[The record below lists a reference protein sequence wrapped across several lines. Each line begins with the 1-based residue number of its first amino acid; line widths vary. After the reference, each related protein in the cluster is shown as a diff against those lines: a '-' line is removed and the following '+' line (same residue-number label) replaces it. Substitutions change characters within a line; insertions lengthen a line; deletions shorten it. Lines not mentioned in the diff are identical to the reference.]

1 MKAHLFSKMSQGLLL
16 LSALLAT
23 SCKESSNNFFVPDHE
38 APSLVSVT
46 PANGETAEENNT
58 ILLTFN
64 EYVKAGEGKANF
76 NGEEVE
82 LTFKGKTASY
92 AYTALDYNQVCQ
104 FSLPKGAVIDFQ
116 GNVFEGVSI
125 QFTIRERPQPEARI
139 FDAVV
144 SPDGKGNYTSIQKAI
159 DNVPSKRTEPW
170 LIFVANGTYEE
181 QIIIPEDKPYI
192 HLIGQDVDKT
202 IVKLRI
208 NSSTEASAT
217 DPDVWKYSYKNLG
230 KTEAAMVSVK
240 ATDFYAENISFVTD
254 MAKNYRKALW
264 HWQCIPRMTA
274 THSIIANSSR
284 TKTPGR
290 PGLNRITADCMH
302 RIAGLKEP
310 LITSMETGIA
320 FSNIAPFII

>member
-170 LIFVANGTYEE
+170 LISWQTERMKNKLLF
-181 QIIIPEDKPYI
+181 
-192 HLIGQDVDKT
+192 LKT
-202 IVKLRI
+202 
-208 NSSTEASAT
+208 
-217 DPDVWKYSYKNLG
+217 
-230 KTEAAMVSVK
+230 
-240 ATDFYAENISFVTD
+240 
-254 MAKNYRKALW
+254 
-264 HWQCIPRMTA
+264 
-274 THSIIANSSR
+274 
-284 TKTPGR
+284 
-290 PGLNRITADCMH
+290 NRIFISSDRMWIRQLSSYELTAQPKPV
-302 RIAGLKEP
+302 R
-310 LITSMETGIA
+310 LIRMCGSTLIRT
-320 FSNIAPFII
+320 

>member
-92 AYTALDYNQVCQ
+92 AYTALDYNQACQ

-159 DNVPSKRTEPW
+159 DNVPSKRTERMKNK
-170 LIFVANGTYEE
+170 LLF
-181 QIIIPEDKPYI
+181 
-192 HLIGQDVDKT
+192 LKT
-202 IVKLRI
+202 
-208 NSSTEASAT
+208 
-217 DPDVWKYSYKNLG
+217 
-230 KTEAAMVSVK
+230 
-240 ATDFYAENISFVTD
+240 
-254 MAKNYRKALW
+254 
-264 HWQCIPRMTA
+264 
-274 THSIIANSSR
+274 
-284 TKTPGR
+284 
-290 PGLNRITADCMH
+290 NRIFISSDRMWIRQLSSYELTAQPKPV
-302 RIAGLKEP
+302 R
-310 LITSMETGIA
+310 LIRMCGSTLIRT
-320 FSNIAPFII
+320 

>member
-1 MKAHLFSKMSQGLLL
+1 MVKRPKK
-16 LSALLAT
+16 T
-23 SCKESSNNFFVPDHE
+23 
-38 APSLVSVT
+38 
-46 PANGETAEENNT
+46 NT

-208 NSSTEASAT
+208 NSSTK
-217 DPDVWKYSYKNLG
+217 PVRL
-230 KTEAAMVSVK
+230 
-240 ATDFYAENISFVTD
+240 I
-254 MAKNYRKALW
+254 
-264 HWQCIPRMTA
+264 RMCGSTL
-274 THSIIANSSR
+274 IR
-284 TKTPGR
+284 T
-290 PGLNRITADCMH
+290 
-302 RIAGLKEP
+302 
-310 LITSMETGIA
+310 
-320 FSNIAPFII
+320 

>member
-92 AYTALDYNQVCQ
+92 AYTALDYNQACQ

-170 LIFVANGTYEE
+170 LCLLYTS
-181 QIIIPEDKPYI
+181 P
-192 HLIGQDVDKT
+192 
-202 IVKLRI
+202 
-208 NSSTEASAT
+208 S
-217 DPDVWKYSYKNLG
+217 
-230 KTEAAMVSVK
+230 
-240 ATDFYAENISFVTD
+240 
-254 MAKNYRKALW
+254 
-264 HWQCIPRMTA
+264 PR
-274 THSIIANSSR
+274 
-284 TKTPGR
+284 
-290 PGLNRITADCMH
+290 D
-302 RIAGLKEP
+302 
-310 LITSMETGIA
+310 
-320 FSNIAPFII
+320 

>member
-92 AYTALDYNQVCQ
+92 AYTALDYNQACQ

-159 DNVPSKRTEPW
+159 DNAPSKRTEPW

-240 ATDFYAENISFVTD
+240 ATDFYAENMSFVNGYGKELQKGP
-254 MAKNYRKALW
+254 MALAMYTQNDRNSFNNCKFLSYQDT
-264 HWQCIPRMTA
+264 WQTGPKSDNGRLYACLLYTSPSPR
-274 THSIIANSSR
+274 
-284 TKTPGR
+284 
-290 PGLNRITADCMH
+290 D
-302 RIAGLKEP
+302 
-310 LITSMETGIA
+310 
-320 FSNIAPFII
+320 

>member
-92 AYTALDYNQVCQ
+92 AYTALDYNQACQ

-159 DNVPSKRTEPW
+159 DNVPSKRTEP
-170 LIFVANGTYEE
+170 LAHFRGERNV
-181 QIIIPEDKPYI
+181 
-192 HLIGQDVDKT
+192 
-202 IVKLRI
+202 
-208 NSSTEASAT
+208 
-217 DPDVWKYSYKNLG
+217 
-230 KTEAAMVSVK
+230 
-240 ATDFYAENISFVTD
+240 
-254 MAKNYRKALW
+254 
-264 HWQCIPRMTA
+264 
-274 THSIIANSSR
+274 
-284 TKTPGR
+284 
-290 PGLNRITADCMH
+290 
-302 RIAGLKEP
+302 
-310 LITSMETGIA
+310 
-320 FSNIAPFII
+320 

>member
-92 AYTALDYNQVCQ
+92 AYTALDYNQACQ

-116 GNVFEGVSI
+116 GNVF
-125 QFTIRERPQPEARI
+125 
-139 FDAVV
+139 
-144 SPDGKGNYTSIQKAI
+144 
-159 DNVPSKRTEPW
+159 
-170 LIFVANGTYEE
+170 
-181 QIIIPEDKPYI
+181 
-192 HLIGQDVDKT
+192 
-202 IVKLRI
+202 
-208 NSSTEASAT
+208 
-217 DPDVWKYSYKNLG
+217 
-230 KTEAAMVSVK
+230 
-240 ATDFYAENISFVTD
+240 
-254 MAKNYRKALW
+254 
-264 HWQCIPRMTA
+264 
-274 THSIIANSSR
+274 
-284 TKTPGR
+284 
-290 PGLNRITADCMH
+290 
-302 RIAGLKEP
+302 
-310 LITSMETGIA
+310 
-320 FSNIAPFII
+320 

>member
-144 SPDGKGNYTSIQKAI
+144 SPDGKGNYTSIQKAV

-170 LIFVANGTYEE
+170 LIFVN
-181 QIIIPEDKPYI
+181 K
-192 HLIGQDVDKT
+192 LSFLKT
-202 IVKLRI
+202 
-208 NSSTEASAT
+208 
-217 DPDVWKYSYKNLG
+217 
-230 KTEAAMVSVK
+230 
-240 ATDFYAENISFVTD
+240 
-254 MAKNYRKALW
+254 
-264 HWQCIPRMTA
+264 
-274 THSIIANSSR
+274 
-284 TKTPGR
+284 
-290 PGLNRITADCMH
+290 NRIFISSDRMWIRQLSSYGLTAQPKPV
-302 RIAGLKEP
+302 R
-310 LITSMETGIA
+310 LIRMCGSTLIRT
-320 FSNIAPFII
+320 

>member
-92 AYTALDYNQVCQ
+92 AYTALDYNQACQ

-144 SPDGKGNYTSIQKAI
+144 SPDGKGNYTSIQKAV

-170 LIFVANGTYEE
+170 LIFVMKN
-181 QIIIPEDKPYI
+181 K
-192 HLIGQDVDKT
+192 LLFLKT
-202 IVKLRI
+202 
-208 NSSTEASAT
+208 
-217 DPDVWKYSYKNLG
+217 
-230 KTEAAMVSVK
+230 
-240 ATDFYAENISFVTD
+240 
-254 MAKNYRKALW
+254 
-264 HWQCIPRMTA
+264 
-274 THSIIANSSR
+274 
-284 TKTPGR
+284 
-290 PGLNRITADCMH
+290 NRIFISSDRMWIRQLSSYGLTAQPKPV
-302 RIAGLKEP
+302 R
-310 LITSMETGIA
+310 LIRMCGSTLIRT
-320 FSNIAPFII
+320 

>member
-92 AYTALDYNQVCQ
+92 AYTALDYNQACQ

-144 SPDGKGNYTSIQKAI
+144 SPDGKGNYT
-159 DNVPSKRTEPW
+159 E
-170 LIFVANGTYEE
+170 
-181 QIIIPEDKPYI
+181 
-192 HLIGQDVDKT
+192 
-202 IVKLRI
+202 
-208 NSSTEASAT
+208 
-217 DPDVWKYSYKNLG
+217 
-230 KTEAAMVSVK
+230 
-240 ATDFYAENISFVTD
+240 
-254 MAKNYRKALW
+254 
-264 HWQCIPRMTA
+264 
-274 THSIIANSSR
+274 SSR
-284 TKTPGR
+284 
-290 PGLNRITADCMH
+290 
-302 RIAGLKEP
+302 
-310 LITSMETGIA
+310 
-320 FSNIAPFII
+320 

>member
-92 AYTALDYNQVCQ
+92 AYTALDYNQACQ

-159 DNVPSKRTEPW
+159 EMSPRKEQNPGSFSWQTERMKNK
-170 LIFVANGTYEE
+170 LLF
-181 QIIIPEDKPYI
+181 
-192 HLIGQDVDKT
+192 LKT
-202 IVKLRI
+202 
-208 NSSTEASAT
+208 
-217 DPDVWKYSYKNLG
+217 
-230 KTEAAMVSVK
+230 
-240 ATDFYAENISFVTD
+240 
-254 MAKNYRKALW
+254 
-264 HWQCIPRMTA
+264 
-274 THSIIANSSR
+274 
-284 TKTPGR
+284 
-290 PGLNRITADCMH
+290 NRIFISSDRMWIRQLSSYGLTAQPKPV
-302 RIAGLKEP
+302 R
-310 LITSMETGIA
+310 LIRMCGSTLIRT
-320 FSNIAPFII
+320 